1 MFPVNMW
8 LSILVSPNVEPKSG
22 SLKAV
27 RIMLE
32 SRSSEEDLRCRRD
45 EENRDEEKYKLDS
58 IVRMQTM
65 STTNN
70 KQ

>member
-8 LSILVSPNVEPKSG
+8 LSILVSPNIEPSSG

-65 STTNN
+65 STTHN